1 MSLKTKLKGV
11 KRVHSR
17 YSRLYGICFRGLA
30 FISPR
35 WFYAVKCRIS
45 VLKRWP
51 DLRNPKTYADKMVWL
66 IVNWRHPL
74 KSRCADKYAVRDYV
88 KECGCEEILIPLIGA
103 WDRVEDIDF
112 YALPQRFVLKCNPG
126 CGCNILCKDKTKLD
140 VEDAKRKLRR
150 WMSVDYGKYSGEIHY
165 SSIKPKIICEE
176 YLDAG
181 EGVLPTDY
189 KCFCFGGKFFCCD
202 TIAGRPTN
210 FYSGDTHGAFREFVY
225 DKTWTRMRLLRC
237 EEDVDENIPC
247 PPCYDKMIK
256 MAEKLSGPF
265 PMVRVDFYSVGGR
278 LYFGELTFTS
288 SGGLGVGWSDE
299 AQKIMG
305 DLIQLPEPIK

>member
-11 KRVHSR
+11 KRVHSL
-17 YSRLYGICFRGLA
+17 YSRLYGIFFRGLA

-112 YALPQRFVLKCNPG
+112 YALPQRFVLKCNHG
-126 CGCNILCKDKTKLD
+126 CGCNIICKDKTKLD
-140 VEDAKRKLRR
+140 VEDAKRDIKLGDILEFDLCYATIVYATN
-150 WMSVDYGKYSGEIHY
+150 SPNIKKVFVD
-165 SSIKPKIICEE
+165 
-176 YLDAG
+176 
-181 EGVLPTDY
+181 
-189 KCFCFGGKFFCCD
+189 
-202 TIAGRPTN
+202 
-210 FYSGDTHGAFREFVY
+210 
-225 DKTWTRMRLLRC
+225 
-237 EEDVDENIPC
+237 
-247 PPCYDKMIK
+247 
-256 MAEKLSGPF
+256 
-265 PMVRVDFYSVGGR
+265 
-278 LYFGELTFTS
+278 
-288 SGGLGVGWSDE
+288 
-299 AQKIMG
+299 
-305 DLIQLPEPIK
+305 